1 MKLEVRGKP
10 SFTPFS
16 KPLPEPSNTVS
27 MKMPQNTPNAVSD
40 VRSLCR
46 LSVLKISCHFSM
58 SMNTAALLRPHRFD
72 RRDPGSAQRRHE
84 PGDDAHTDQQRDGG
98 HRHLEVH
105 LGIHEIRH
113 LRPGSPQREGHELQQ
128 SDPTHEADI

>member
-27 MKMPQNTPNAVSD
+27 MKMPQNTPKAVSA

-46 LSVLKISCHFSM
+46 LSVLNISRHLSM
-58 SMNTAALLRPHRFD
+58 SMNMVNLLRPHRFD
-72 RRDPGSAQRRHE
+72 GRDLRGAQGGHE
-84 PGDDAHTDQQRDGG
+84 AGEHTHADQQRDGR
-98 HRHLEVH
+98 HRKLEV
-105 LGIHEIRH
+105 
-113 LRPGSPQREGHELQQ
+113 
-128 SDPTHEADI
+128 